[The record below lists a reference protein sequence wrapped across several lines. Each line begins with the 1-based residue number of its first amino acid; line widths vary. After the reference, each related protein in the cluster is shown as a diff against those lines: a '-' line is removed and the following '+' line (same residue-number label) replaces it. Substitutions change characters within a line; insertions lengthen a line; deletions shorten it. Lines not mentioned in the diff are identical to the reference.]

1 MTARL
6 IRPDGTVYR
15 EWQTDRPALALT
27 ADRNFPPG
35 WRVEYALIDAQ
46 LTGLTDMQ
54 TSEFKR
60 ALAEQI
66 GQMVLQLVEQQ
77 ALIEAQA
84 KVIAEKQAEVEQ
96 NADR

>member
-1 MTARL
+1 
-6 IRPDGTVYR
+6 
-15 EWQTDRPALALT
+15 
-27 ADRNFPPG
+27 
-35 WRVEYALIDAQ
+35 
-46 LTGLTDMQ
+46 MQ
-54 TSEFKR
+54 TTEFKR